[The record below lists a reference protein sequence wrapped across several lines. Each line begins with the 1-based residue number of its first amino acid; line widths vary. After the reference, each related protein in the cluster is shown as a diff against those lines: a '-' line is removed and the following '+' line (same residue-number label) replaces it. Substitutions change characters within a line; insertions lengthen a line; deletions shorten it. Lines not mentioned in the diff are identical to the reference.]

1 MENKYLKLEDLE
13 VYKISRELSKDSW
26 EIYNGLDSEFKYI
39 FGRQYITAVDSIGA
53 NVSEGYGRYHFLDKV
68 KFYYN
73 ARASLFESKHWVS
86 LLYERK
92 VIFEERQNE
101 LINRFNLL
109 NAKLNNLI
117 KSTIDKK

>member
-13 VYKISRELSKDSW
+13 VYQIARELSRSIW
-26 EIYNGLDSEFKYI
+26 NIYNSLNSEMKYI

-53 NVSEGYGRYHFLDKV
+53 NVAEGYGRYHFLDKA

-73 ARASLFESKHWVS
+73 ARASLFESKHWTN
-86 LLYERK
+86 LLYEREILSEK
-92 VIFEERQNE
+92 DQSD
-101 LINRFNLL
+101 LINKLDFL

-117 KSTIDKK
+117 KITIKNK